1 MLCVLVFVQP
11 FGGGFVEAVNLLHS
25 SMKTLTFTCLILAPL
40 VLRAADVAETAH
52 AGIAPD
58 QLQFFEKNIRPVL
71 VEHCYKCHSTESDK
85 VKGGLTLDTKQ
96 ASLLGGES
104 GHPGVTPGNI
114 AQSSIYEAMTWK
126 NDDMQ
131 MPPKQ
136 KLPDDVIANFKKWI
150 EMGAPDP
157 REAKVAN
164 ANGGKRV
171 IDMDEGR
178 KHWSFQKPVKQA
190 PPEVKTEGW
199 AKTDIDKHI
208 LAGIEKA
215 GLGPVRDAD
224 RPTLIRRIAF
234 DLTGLPPTPDE
245 VKAFVADQSPDA
257 VKRVI
262 DMYLD
267 SERYGERWARHWL
280 DVARYG
286 ESSGK
291 EVNVLYPHA
300 WRYRDYVIESFKKD
314 KPYDQ
319 FLKEQIAGDLLKFTD
334 KRDQAEK
341 IVATGFLAIGAKG
354 HNQRDRRQF
363 AMDLVDEQI
372 DALSQSMLG
381 LTLACARC
389 HDHKFDPVTQR
400 DYYALAGIFLS
411 SEPLFGTYE
420 QLQNTNTADLIEL
433 DRTAGQVSGLAKIS
447 SSEVAQLK
455 SRYETAQKAAT
466 DAQREVFTMRQQD
479 RDKAG
484 VATFLR
490 IRGARDNAEAIKAD
504 LDLFYEDGTPRTLA
518 MGVLDRKTPV
528 NSPILVR
535 GDIKQPGDM
544 VPRGLVEV
552 LCAKDEPLN
561 ISPQSGSGRLDLAF
575 WIASKDNPL
584 TARVM
589 ANRVW
594 LKLMGSGLVVT
605 PDNFGVMGQK
615 PTHPELLDHLAVT
628 FMENG
633 WSVKKLIREIMLSR
647 AYQMGSAHDVANYGV
662 DPDNKLHW
670 RMNQRRLDA
679 EAIRD
684 AMLAVGGA
692 LNFYPVDGSPVARA
706 GEGRQGLQTLQREVT
721 AKPYTYRSIYLP
733 IVRDQISEVLS
744 VFDFPDASLV
754 NGDRETTNVPSQSLF
769 LMNNPQAQG
778 AADAF
783 AARVAKY
790 EGSSAERLSYAYQLA
805 FGREPNAQEKQA
817 ISNFWMRFQPQVAKS
832 AGGGKDAKQKA
843 DFAAL
848 SAFCQSL
855 IASAE
860 FRYLN

>member
-1 MLCVLVFVQP
+1 
-11 FGGGFVEAVNLLHS
+11 
-25 SMKTLTFTCLILAPL
+25 MKTLSLSLLLLAP
-40 VLRAADVAETAH
+40 VLGRAEDAAATAH
-52 AGIAPD
+52 AGLPPD
-58 QLQFFEKNIRPVL
+58 QLHFFETNIRPVL
-71 VEHCYKCHSTESDK
+71 VEHCYKCHSAESEK
-85 VKGGLTLDTKQ
+85 VKGGLTVDTREGL
-96 ASLLGGES
+96 ALGGES
-104 GHPGVTPGNI
+104 GHPGVTPGSPGE
-114 AQSSIYEAMTWK
+114 SSLYDAILWQNT
-126 NDDMQ
+126 DTQ

-136 KLPDDVIANFKKWI
+136 KLPDNVIANFKKWI

-157 REAKVAN
+157 REQKAAN
-164 ANGGKRV
+164 ASGGRRV
-171 IDMDEGR
+171 IDMDDGR
-178 KHWSFQKPVKQA
+178 KHWSFQKPVKQT
-190 PPEVKTEGW
+190 PPVVKTPGW
-199 AKTDIDKHI
+199 ARTEIDQFV
-208 LAGIEKA
+208 LAGMEKG
-215 GLGPVRDAD
+215 GLHPVRDAD

-262 DMYLD
+262 DIYLD

-300 WRYRDYVIESFKKD
+300 WRYRDYVVESFKRD

-319 FLKEQIAGDLLKFTD
+319 FLKEQIAGDLMKFES
-334 KRDQAEK
+334 KREQAEK
-341 IVATGFLAIGAKG
+341 IVATGFLAIGPKG
-354 HNQRDRRQF
+354 HNNRDRRQF

-372 DALSQSMLG
+372 DAMSQSMLG

-411 SEPLFGTYE
+411 SETLFGTYS
-420 QLQNTNTADLIEL
+420 QLQNNNTTALIEL
-433 DRTAGQVSGLAKIS
+433 DRGAHQISALARISPAEVGLIKA
-447 SSEVAQLK
+447 
-455 SRYETAQKAAT
+455 RYEGAQKNAEET
-466 DAQREVFTMRQQD
+466 QREVLAMRQQD
-479 RDKAG
+479 RERAG
-484 VATFLR
+484 AASFLR
-490 IRGARDNAEAIKAD
+490 IRGARDRAESVKSD

-518 MGVLDRKTPV
+518 MGMLDRDRPI
-528 NSPILVR
+528 NSPLLVR
-535 GDIKQPGDM
+535 GDIKQPGET

-552 LCAKDEPLN
+552 LCAKDEPRN
-561 ISPQSGSGRLDLAF
+561 ISQGSGRLDLAY

-589 ANRVW
+589 ANRIW
-594 LKLMGSGLVVT
+594 LKLMGQGLVAT
-605 PDNFGVMGQK
+605 PDNFGVMGQR

-647 AYQMGSAHDVANYGV
+647 AYQMGSTHDAANYAV

-670 RMNQRRLDA
+670 RMSQRRLDA

-684 AMLAVGGA
+684 AMLSVAGV

-706 GEGRQGLQTLQREVT
+706 GEGREGIINLLREV
-721 AKPYTYRSIYLP
+721 AAQPQNYRSIYLP
-733 IVRDQISEVLS
+733 LIRDQVPEFLS

-754 NGDRETTNVPSQSLF
+754 NGDRDTTNVPSQSLF
-769 LMNNPQAQG
+769 LMNNPQVQT

-783 AARVAKY
+783 AQRVAAFQ
-790 EGSSAERLSYAYQLA
+790 GAPQERLSHAYQLA
-805 FGREPNAQEKQA
+805 FGREPTAAEKQVISSFWTRFPQEAAKNKA
-817 ISNFWMRFQPQVAKS
+817 IP
-832 AGGGKDAKQKA
+832 KDKI
-843 DFAAL
+843 AAL
-848 SAFCQSL
+848 ALATFCQGL
-855 IASAE
+855 LASAE

>member
-1 MLCVLVFVQP
+1 
-11 FGGGFVEAVNLLHS
+11 
-25 SMKTLTFTCLILAPL
+25 MKTLTLSLLLLSPAL
-40 VLRAADVAETAH
+40 LRAADAAETAH
-52 AGIAPD
+52 AGIPAD
-58 QLQFFEKNIRPVL
+58 QLNFFEKNIRPVL
-71 VEHCYKCHSTESDK
+71 VQSCYKCHSEEASK

-96 ASLLGGES
+96 ATLLGGES
-104 GHPGVTPGNI
+104 GHPGVTPGMI
-114 AQSSIYEAMTWK
+114 SESSIYEAMTWK
-126 NDDMQ
+126 NADMQ
-131 MPPKQ
+131 MPPKE
-136 KLPDDVIANFKKWI
+136 KLPDEVIANFKKWI

-157 REAKVAN
+157 RETKVAN
-164 ANGGKRV
+164 AGGGKRV

-178 KHWSFQKPVKQA
+178 KHWSFQKPVKHELPA
-190 PPEVKTEGW
+190 VKTTGW
-199 AKTDIDKHI
+199 AKTDIDAYI
-208 LAGIEKA
+208 LAGMEAK
-215 GLGPVRDAD
+215 GLHPVRDAD

-262 DMYLD
+262 DQYLD

-319 FLKEQIAGDLLKFTD
+319 FLKEQIAGDLLKFD
-334 KRDQAEK
+334 SKRDQAEK
-341 IVATGFLAIGAKG
+341 IVATGFLAIGSKG
-354 HNQRDRRQF
+354 HNNRDRRQF
-363 AMDLVDEQI
+363 AADLIDEQI
-372 DALSQSMLG
+372 DAMSQSMLG

-400 DYYALAGIFLS
+400 DYYALAGIFAS
-411 SEPLFGTYE
+411 SETLFGTYE
-420 QLQNTNTADLIEL
+420 QLQNTNATDLIEL
-433 DRTAGQVSGLAKIS
+433 DRKADQPSALAKIS
-447 SSEVAQLK
+447 TAEVAQLK
-455 SRYETAQKAAT
+455 ARYATAKTGA
-466 DAQREVFTMRQQD
+466 DEAQREALAMRQSGG
-479 RDKAG
+479 ANSNN
-484 VATFLR
+484 AAIFLR
-490 IRGARDNAEAIKAD
+490 IRGARDRAESVKAD
-504 LDLFYEDGTPRTLA
+504 VDLFHEDGTPRTLA
-518 MGVLDRKTPV
+518 MGVLDRERPVNTPV
-528 NSPILVR
+528 LIR
-535 GDIKQPGDM
+535 GDIKQPGEI

-552 LCAKDEPLN
+552 LCAKGEPLN
-561 ISPQSGSGRLDLAF
+561 IGQGSGRLDLAY

-594 LKLMGSGLVVT
+594 LKLMGSAIVAT
-605 PDNFGVMGQK
+605 PDNFGFMGQQ
-615 PTHPELLDHLAVT
+615 PTHPELLDHLAVS

-647 AYQMGSAHDVANYGV
+647 AYQMGSGHDVANYAV
-662 DPDNKLHW
+662 DPDNRLHW

-679 EAIRD
+679 EAVRD

-706 GEGRQGLQTLQREVT
+706 SEGREGLISLARDM
-721 AKPYTYRSIYLP
+721 AGKPFNYRSIYIP
-733 IVRDQISEVLS
+733 IIRDLIPEVLS

-754 NGDRETTNVPSQSLF
+754 NGDRETTNVPAQSLF
-769 LMNNPQAQG
+769 LMNNSQAQS

-790 EGSSAERLSYAYQLA
+790 EGTSAERLSYAYQLA
-805 FGREPNAQEKQA
+805 FGREPTAAEKTA
-817 ISNFWMRFQPQVAKS
+817 ISNFWMRFPQQVAKN
-832 AGGGKDAKQKA
+832 GGNTKEAKDKVQ
-843 DFAAL
+843 FAAL

>member
-1 MLCVLVFVQP
+1 MKVLTLAF
-11 FGGGFVEAVNLLHS
+11 LLP
-25 SMKTLTFTCLILAPL
+25 TALT
-40 VLRAADVAETAH
+40 AADPVA
-52 AGIAPD
+52 AGLSAE
-58 QLQFFEKNIRPVL
+58 QLNFFEKNIRPVL
-71 VEHCYKCHSTESDK
+71 VEQCYKCHSAESEK

-96 ASLLGGES
+96 GLLLGGES
-104 GHPGVTPGNI
+104 GHPGVTPGKP
-114 AQSSIYEAMTWK
+114 AESTLYEALTWQ

-131 MPPKQ
+131 MPPKK
-136 KLPDDVIANFKKWI
+136 KLPDDVVANFKKWI

-157 REAKVAN
+157 REQPKAVIAS
-164 ANGGKRV
+164 AGKRV

-178 KHWSFQKPVKQA
+178 KHWSFQKPAKTE
-190 PPEVKTEGW
+190 PPTVKTAGW
-199 AKTDIDKHI
+199 AKTDIDRFL
-208 LAGIEKA
+208 LAGMESH
-215 GLGPVRDAD
+215 GLQPTRDAD

-267 SERYGERWARHWL
+267 SERFGERWARHWL

-291 EVNVLYPHA
+291 EVNVLYPDA

-314 KPYDQ
+314 KPFDQ
-319 FLKEQIAGDLLKFTD
+319 FLKEQIAGDLLPFKD

-341 IVATGFLAIGAKG
+341 IIATGFLAIGSKG
-354 HNQRDRRQF
+354 HNNRDRRQF
-363 AMDLVDEQI
+363 NMDLVDEQI
-372 DALSQSMLG
+372 DAMSQSMLG

-389 HDHKFDPVTQR
+389 HDHKFDPVTQK

-411 SEPLFGTYE
+411 SETLYGTYQ
-420 QLQNTNTADLIEL
+420 QLQNNNPSTLIEL
-433 DRTAGQVSGLAKIS
+433 DRNSEQISALAKIS
-447 SSEVAQLK
+447 SSEVAEIK
-455 SRYETAQKAAT
+455 RRMEAAEKTANEAQQT
-466 DAQREVFTMRQQD
+466 VMAQRREIRENNG
-479 RDKAG
+479 A
-484 VATFLR
+484 ANFLR
-490 IRGARDNAEAIKAD
+490 VRAARDTMEAVRADAEQ
-504 LDLFYEDGTPRTLA
+504 FYDDGTPRTLA
-518 MGVLDRKTPV
+518 MGVLDRPRPIDTPL
-528 NSPILVR
+528 LVR
-535 GDIKQPGDM
+535 GDIKQAAEI

-552 LCAKDEPLN
+552 LCAKGEPLN
-561 ISPQSGSGRLDLAF
+561 IGEGSGRLDLAYF
-575 WIASKDNPL
+575 IASKDNPL

-594 LKLMGSGLVVT
+594 LKLMGQGIVAT

-615 PTHPELLDHLAVT
+615 PTHPELLDYLALT
-628 FMENG
+628 FMDNG

-647 AYQMGSAHDVANYGV
+647 AYQMGSGYDAKNNAV

-684 AMLAVGGA
+684 SMLAMGGI
-692 LNFYPVDGSPVARA
+692 LNLYPIDGSPVARA
-706 GEGRQGLQTLQREVT
+706 GEGRRGLLDLAYEVT
-721 AKPYTYRSIYLP
+721 SKPYLYRSIYLP
-733 IVRDQISEVLS
+733 IIRDQIPDILS

-754 NGDRETTNVPSQSLF
+754 NGDRDTTNVPSQGLF
-769 LMNNPQAQG
+769 MMNNAQAQG

-783 AARVAKY
+783 AARVAKFQ
-790 EGSSAERLSYAYQLA
+790 GTPMERLTYAYQLA
-805 FGREPNAQEKQA
+805 FSRSPTESELAA
-817 ISNFWMRFQPQVAKS
+817 IRNFWQRFPEQVA
-832 AGGGKDAKQKA
+832 GGKNTKEAKDKA
-843 DFAAL
+843 QIAAL

-855 IASAE
+855 LASAE

>member
-1 MLCVLVFVQP
+1 LYESTRCQLP
-11 FGGGFVEAVNLLHS
+11 
-25 SMKTLTFTCLILAPL
+25 MKTLPLALILLAPAAS
-40 VLRAADVAETAH
+40 RAADAAETAH
-52 AGIAPD
+52 AGIAAD

-71 VEHCYKCHSTESDK
+71 VQSCYKCHSAESAK

-96 ASLLGGES
+96 ATLLGGES

-114 AQSSIYEAMTWK
+114 AQSSLYEALTWK
-126 NDDMQ
+126 NEDNQ

-157 REAKVAN
+157 RENKVVN
-164 ANGGKRV
+164 ATAGKRV
-171 IDMDEGR
+171 IDMDAGR
-178 KHWSFQKPVKQA
+178 KHWAFQKPLKRT
-190 PPEVKTEGW
+190 PPAVKTTGW
-199 AKTDIDKHI
+199 AKTDIDQFV
-208 LAGIEKA
+208 LAGIEA
-215 GLGPVRDAD
+215 NGLHPMRDAD

-262 DMYLD
+262 DLYLD
-267 SERYGERWARHWL
+267 SERYGETWARHWL
-280 DVARYG
+280 DVARYA

-291 EVNVLYPHA
+291 ETNVLYPHA

-319 FLKEQIAGDLLKFTD
+319 FLREQIAGDLLKFD
-334 KRDQAEK
+334 GKRDQADK

-354 HNQRDRRQF
+354 HNNRDRRQF
-363 AMDLVDEQI
+363 SMDVVDEQI
-372 DALSQSMLG
+372 DAMSQSMLG

-400 DYYALAGIFLS
+400 DYYALAGILLS
-411 SEPLFGTYE
+411 SETLYGTYE
-420 QLQNTNTADLIEL
+420 QQQNNNPSGLIEL
-433 DRTAGQVSGLAKIS
+433 DRTAGQTAALAKIS
-447 SSEVAQLK
+447 TVEVAELK
-455 SRYETAQKAAT
+455 GSYQKAQTTA
-466 DAQREVFTMRQQD
+466 AEGQREMFAMRQQD
-479 RDKAG
+479 RSKINPLNFQRFRAS
-484 VATFLR
+484 
-490 IRGARDNAEAIKAD
+490 RDRAEEIKAD
-504 LDLFYEDGTPRTLA
+504 VDLFYEDGTPRTLA
-518 MGVLDRKTPV
+518 MGMLDRATPA
-528 NSPILVR
+528 NSPILIR
-535 GDIKQPGDM
+535 GDIKQPGEV

-552 LCAKDEPLN
+552 LCAKGEPLN
-561 ISPQSGSGRLDLAF
+561 ISPQSGSGRLDLAY

-594 LKLMGSGLVVT
+594 LKLLGSGIVAT
-605 PDNFGVMGQK
+605 PDNFGAMGQK
-615 PTHPELLDHLAVT
+615 PSHPELLDYLAVT

-647 AYQMGSAHDVANYGV
+647 VYQMGSGYDAANYAV
-662 DPDNKLHW
+662 DPDNKYHW
-670 RMNQRRLDA
+670 RMNQRRLEA

-684 AMLAVGGA
+684 AMLAVGGK
-692 LNFYPVDGSPVARA
+692 LNLYPVDGSPVARV
-706 GEGRQGLQTLQREVT
+706 GEGRQGLFALFRGELTSK
-721 AKPYTYRSIYLP
+721 AYTYRSIYIP
-733 IVRDQISEVLS
+733 IVRDQIPEMLS
-744 VFDFPDASLV
+744 VFDYPDASLV
-754 NGDRETTNVPSQSLF
+754 NGDRDTTNVPSQSLY
-769 LMNNPQAQG
+769 LMNNPQAQN

-783 AARVAKY
+783 AARIAKHQ
-790 EGSSAERLSYAYQLA
+790 GSAAERLSYAYELA
-805 FGREPNAQEKQA
+805 FGREPTPPEKTA
-817 ISNFWMRFQPQVAKS
+817 ISNFWMRFPQQLAKGNGS
-832 AGGGKDAKQKA
+832 SKESKEQVE
-843 DFAAL
+843 FAAL

>member
-1 MLCVLVFVQP
+1 MKIHTFSALVI
-11 FGGGFVEAVNLLHS
+11 AS
-25 SMKTLTFTCLILAPL
+25 
-40 VLRAADVAETAH
+40 AALGATDPVETAH
-52 AGIAPD
+52 AGISSD
-58 QLQFFEKNIRPVL
+58 QLNFFEKHIRPVL
-71 VEHCYKCHSTESDK
+71 VESCYQCHSESQK

-96 ASLLGGES
+96 GVLLGGES
-104 GHPGVTPGNI
+104 GHPGVTPGSI
-114 AQSSIYEAMTWK
+114 AESPLYEAITWR

-136 KLPDDVIANFKKWI
+136 KLPEDVIANFKKWI

-157 REAKVAN
+157 REASVSN
-164 ANGGKRV
+164 ASASRRG

-178 KHWSFQKPVKQA
+178 KHWSFQKPVKHT
-190 PPEVKTEGW
+190 PPSVKTEGW
-199 AKTDIDKHI
+199 AKSEIDLFI
-208 LAGIEKA
+208 LAGMEAK
-215 GLGPVRDAD
+215 GLHPVRDAD

-245 VKAFVADQSPDA
+245 VKAFVADQSPQA
-257 VKRVI
+257 VERVV

-267 SERYGERWARHWL
+267 SERFGERWARHWL

-319 FLKEQIAGDLLKFTD
+319 FLKEQIAGDLMKFEN

-341 IVATGFLAIGAKG
+341 IVATGFLAVGSKG

-372 DALSQSMLG
+372 DAMSQSMLG

-411 SEPLFGTYE
+411 SETLYGTYS
-420 QLQNTNTADLIEL
+420 QLQNANPGTLIEI
-433 DRTAGQVSGLAKIS
+433 DRAADQVSALAKLS
-447 SSEVAQLK
+447 STEVELLK
-455 SRYETAQKAAT
+455 KRYAEADEAAT
-466 DAQREVFTMRQQD
+466 KIREEVRSQAMAS
-479 RDKAG
+479 RDGQNA
-484 VATFLR
+484 ANFLR
-490 IRGARDNAEAIKAD
+490 VRSSADRADSMKAD
-504 LDLFYEDGTPRTLA
+504 LDLFHEDGTPRTLA
-518 MGVLDRKTPV
+518 MGVLDRRTPID
-528 NSPILVR
+528 SPLLVR
-535 GDIKQPGDM
+535 GDLKQPGEV

-552 LCAKDEPLN
+552 LCAKDEPRN
-561 ISPQSGSGRLDLAF
+561 ISSESGSGRLDLAY

-594 LKLMGSGLVVT
+594 LKLMGSAIVST
-605 PDNFGVMGQK
+605 PDNFGTMGQK

-628 FMENG
+628 FMEKG
-633 WSVKKLIREIMLSR
+633 WSVKKIIREIMLSR
-647 AYQMGSAHDVANYGV
+647 AYQAGSTHDAENYAV
-662 DPDNKLHW
+662 DPDNKFHW
-670 RMNQRRLDA
+670 RMSQRRLDA

-684 AMLAVGGA
+684 AMLSVAGVID
-692 LNFYPVDGSPVARA
+692 FYPVDGSPVARA
-706 GEGRQGLQTLQREVT
+706 GEGRNGLIELFRDVNSTPQTQ
-721 AKPYTYRSIYLP
+721 RSIYLP
-733 IVRDQISEVLS
+733 IVRDQTPEFLA

-769 LMNNPQAQG
+769 LMNNGQVQALADGFAKRIATFEGDPQ
-778 AADAF
+778 
-783 AARVAKY
+783 
-790 EGSSAERLSYAYQLA
+790 ERLSYAYQLA
-805 FGREPNAQEKQA
+805 FGREPTAQEKQA
-817 ISNFWMRFQPQVAKS
+817 ISNFWTRFPQEAAKNKS
-832 AGGGKDAKQKA
+832 IPKDTMQGM
-843 DFAAL
+843 AL
-848 SAFCQSL
+848 AAFCQGL
-855 IASAE
+855 FASAE

>member
-1 MLCVLVFVQP
+1 
-11 FGGGFVEAVNLLHS
+11 
-25 SMKTLTFTCLILAPL
+25 MKTLTFIFLILAP
-40 VLRAADVAETAH
+40 VLLSAADAVETAH
-52 AGIAPD
+52 AGLAPD

-71 VEHCYKCHSTESDK
+71 VQHCYKCHSAESDK
-85 VKGGLTLDTKQ
+85 VKGGLTLDTRQ
-96 ASLLGGES
+96 ATLLGGES

-171 IDMDEGR
+171 IDMDQGR
-178 KHWSFQKPVKQA
+178 KHWSFQKPVKQT

-199 AKTDIDKHI
+199 ARTDIDKFI

-215 GLGPVRDAD
+215 GLHPVRDAD

-280 DVARYG
+280 DVARYA

-341 IVATGFLAIGAKG
+341 IVATGFLAIGSKG
-354 HNQRDRRQF
+354 HNQRDKRQF
-363 AMDLVDEQI
+363 TMDLVDEQI
-372 DALSQSMLG
+372 DAVSQSMLG

-411 SEPLFGTYE
+411 SETLFGTYD
-420 QLQNTNTADLIEL
+420 QLQNTNTSALIEL
-433 DRTAGQVSGLAKIS
+433 DRNAGQVSGLAKIS
-447 SSEVAQLK
+447 PAEVAQLK
-455 SRYETAQKAAT
+455 SRYETAQKAAAE
-466 DAQREVFTMRQQD
+466 AQREVFAMRQQD

-484 VATFLR
+484 AATFLR

-518 MGVLDRKTPV
+518 MGVLDRKTPI

-535 GDIKQPGDM
+535 GDLKQPGD
-544 VPRGLVEV
+544 VVSRGLVEV
-552 LCAKDEPLN
+552 LCAKGEPLN

-594 LKLMGSGLVVT
+594 LKLMGSGLVAT

-647 AYQMGSAHDVANYGV
+647 AYQMGSAYDAANYAV
-662 DPDNKLHW
+662 DPDNKQHW

-684 AMLAVGGA
+684 AMLAVGGV

-706 GEGRQGLQTLQREVT
+706 GEGRQALFTLQRDVT
-721 AKPYTYRSIYLP
+721 GKPYNYRSIYLP
-733 IVRDQISEVLS
+733 IVRDQIPEVLS

-769 LMNNPQAQG
+769 LMNNAQAQS

-783 AARVAKY
+783 AVRVAKY
-790 EGSSAERLSYAYQLA
+790 EGNSSERLSYAYQLA

-817 ISNFWMRFQPQVAKS
+817 ISNFWLRFQPQVAKS
-832 AGGGKDAKQKA
+832 IGGGKEAKQKA
-843 DFAAL
+843 DFTAL